1 MKKMSNMKKFGNKGI
16 LLSTIILFS
25 ISIILIPSNVYAQEI
40 NVKSMGVE
48 KTSIITFT
56 NDGTKDIKTFRIWL
70 SQDAKFESF
79 KTEKGWIGEKTPQ
92 GVIVFSSSDS
102 IKENQAVKFGIKTD
116 KPNPTINWKGLD
128 DKNALI
134 DSGVITTSE
143 IQKVNQNPQINSN
156 ENKVYY
162 DGGIFSDSVFRIIPD
177 KPNAGSTIRVVG
189 ENFGASQILDFHID
203 NEKIGSFETDDN
215 GYFIT
220 TMKIPQN
227 ISGDRVDFKVKN
239 IQDDEKIISLRLG
252 ESQNRIE
259 KITDTKIT
267 VNGLDKIIHRGDSL
281 DLFGKAAAGSS
292 IIIEIKDPE
301 QNVINSRT
309 VKTDSIGNWKLES
322 PINIPYNAP
331 FGKYSITTSDGRSQN
346 LQFWQIETN
355 KIILMNPTK
364 VMFDAGSIIKFN
376 GTALPGQTIELTL
389 EDNLGNEVDS
399 TNFIV
404 NESGFVEY
412 EYATIE
418 NEDNEGTW
426 TLVATQ
432 NNFKEFIFV
441 GYGQM
446 PQIPVNI
453 EFDKT
458 NYKTTE
464 NAIISL
470 LGNPSESLKIMIINP
485 TGSISEKEIEVKL
498 QEDGR
503 AIYELDLTGFTSGI
517 YTAVAQ
523 KGTSQSSEMFSV
535 GLQMGSGPI
544 QVQTTQ
550 TEYIQ
555 GERIL
560 AIGTANPNSLLNVE
574 LIDPNGVKIKKLE
587 IPSKSDGTFKIEK
600 LKIPPNAIAGT
611 WKINVS
617 SGSNLDKT
625 EFEVNSTND
634 EGIIINVGEI
644 VQIPGFGDSIKIE
657 IITNQKTSVN
667 VEVLDKNSNLIGE
680 SNSCLLTADLRCEI
694 LWTFPDDII
703 PGTYTIRVNNSIIT
717 EETTFEIK

>member
-1 MKKMSNMKKFGNKGI
+1 MKTMIKVKKSAFSTT
-16 LLSTIILFS
+16 LLTAIALFS
-25 ISIILIPSNVYAQEI
+25 ISIILAPSSAYAEEI
-40 NVKSMGVE
+40 SIKSVGVE

-56 NDGTKDIKTFRIWL
+56 NDGTKNIETFRIWL
-70 SQDAKFESF
+70 GQDAKFESF
-79 KTEKGWIGEKTPQ
+79 KTEKNWIGEKNSQ
-92 GVIVFSSSDS
+92 GVIVFTSSDS
-102 IKENQAVKFGIKTD
+102 IKIGESVKFGIKTD

-128 DKNALI
+128 DKNAVI
-134 DSGVITTSE
+134 DSGVIRTSE
-143 IQKVNQNPQINSN
+143 IQKVNQNPQIDSG

-162 DGGIFSDSVFRIIPD
+162 EGGIFSDSVFRIIPD

-203 NEKIGSFETDDN
+203 NEKIGSFVTDDN

-239 IQDDEKIISLRLG
+239 IQDDEKSISLRLG

-259 KITDTKIT
+259 KILDTKIT
-267 VNGLDKIIHRGDSL
+267 VNGIDKIIHRGDSL

-292 IIIEIKDPE
+292 IIIEIRDPD
-301 QNVINSRT
+301 QKVINSRT

-322 PINIPYNAP
+322 PISIPYNAP

-355 KIILMNPTK
+355 KSILLNPTK

-376 GTALPGQTIELTL
+376 GTALPGQDIELSL
-389 EDNLGNEVDS
+389 EDELGNEVDS
-399 TNFIV
+399 TNFTV

-412 EYATIE
+412 EYPTIE

-453 EFDKT
+453 EFNKT
-458 NYKTTE
+458 NYKTSE

-470 LGNPSESLKIMIINP
+470 LGKPSESLKIMIINP
-485 TGSISEKEIEVKL
+485 TGSISDKEIEVKL

-503 AIYELDLTGFTSGI
+503 AIYELELTGFTSGI

-550 TEYIQ
+550 TQYTQ

-560 AIGTANPNSLLNVE
+560 AIGSTNPNTLLNVE
-574 LIDPNGVKIKKLE
+574 LVDPNGIKIKKLE

-600 LKIPPNAIAGT
+600 LKIPRDAISGT

-617 SGSNLDKT
+617 SGSNLDKA
-625 EFEVNSTND
+625 EFEVNSTNQ
-634 EGIIINVGEI
+634 EGIIINVGEV
-644 VQIPGFGDSIKIE
+644 VQIPGFGDSVKIE

-680 SNSCLLTADLRCEI
+680 SNSCLLTTDLRCEI
-694 LWTFPDDII
+694 LWTFPDDIV
-703 PGTYTIRVNNSIIT
+703 PGTYTIRVNDSIIT
-717 EETTFEIK
+717 KETTFEIK

>member
-1 MKKMSNMKKFGNKGI
+1 MKKMSNIKKFGNKGI
-16 LLSTIILFS
+16 LLSIIILFS
-25 ISIILIPSNVYAQEI
+25 ISIILIPSSVYAQEI

-134 DSGVITTSE
+134 DSGVITSSE

-239 IQDDEKIISLRLG
+239 IQDDEKSISLRLG

-259 KITDTKIT
+259 KILDTKIT
-267 VNGLDKIIHRGDSL
+267 VNGIDKIIHRGDSL

-292 IIIEIKDPE
+292 IIIEIRDPD
-301 QNVINSRT
+301 QKVINSRT

-322 PINIPYNAP
+322 PISIPYNAP

-355 KIILMNPTK
+355 KSILLNPTK

-376 GTALPGQTIELTL
+376 GTALPGQDIELSL
-389 EDNLGNEVDS
+389 EDELGNEVDS
-399 TNFIV
+399 TNFTV

-412 EYATIE
+412 EYPTIE

-453 EFDKT
+453 EFNKT
-458 NYKTTE
+458 NYKTSE

-470 LGNPSESLKIMIINP
+470 LGKPSESLKIMIINP
-485 TGSISEKEIEVKL
+485 TGSISDKEIEVKL

-503 AIYELDLTGFTSGI
+503 AIYELELTGFTSGI

-550 TEYIQ
+550 TQYTQ

-560 AIGTANPNSLLNVE
+560 AIGSTNPNTLLNVE
-574 LIDPNGVKIKKLE
+574 LVDPNGIKIKKLE

-600 LKIPPNAIAGT
+600 LKIPRDAISGT

-617 SGSNLDKT
+617 SGSNLDKA
-625 EFEVNSTND
+625 EFEVNSTNQ
-634 EGIIINVGEI
+634 EGIIINVGEV
-644 VQIPGFGDSIKIE
+644 VQIPGFGDSVKIE

-680 SNSCLLTADLRCEI
+680 SNSCLLTTDLRCEI
-694 LWTFPDDII
+694 LWTFPDDIV
-703 PGTYTIRVNNSIIT
+703 PGTYTIRVNDSIIT
-717 EETTFEIK
+717 KETTFEIK